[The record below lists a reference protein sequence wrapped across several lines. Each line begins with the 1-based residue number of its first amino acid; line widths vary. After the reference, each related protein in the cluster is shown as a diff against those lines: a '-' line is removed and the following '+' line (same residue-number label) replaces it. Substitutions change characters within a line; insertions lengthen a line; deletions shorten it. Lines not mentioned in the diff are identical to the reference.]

1 MAKSWYVIHTRT
13 GFEERV
19 LKMLQAKI
27 EDKELAGRIA
37 QVLIPTEDVMQVKNN
52 QKKVSKRKFFPG
64 YVLVSMELDNNTYWA
79 IRGVQGVSG
88 FLGDPRSLS

>member
-27 EDKELAGRIA
+27 EDK
-37 QVLIPTEDVMQVKNN
+37 
-52 QKKVSKRKFFPG
+52 
-64 YVLVSMELDNNTYWA
+64 
-79 IRGVQGVSG
+79 
-88 FLGDPRSLS
+88 